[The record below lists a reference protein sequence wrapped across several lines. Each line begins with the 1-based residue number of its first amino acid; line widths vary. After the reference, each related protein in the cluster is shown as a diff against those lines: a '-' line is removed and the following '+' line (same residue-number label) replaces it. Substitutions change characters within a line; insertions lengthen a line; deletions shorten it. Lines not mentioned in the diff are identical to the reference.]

1 VKIKKGDYINM
12 AAAKP
17 EKSLKEVAS
26 SKVGTNPKIGTTK
39 QTSYASVGKKK

>member
-1 VKIKKGDYINM
+1 MKGDYINM

-17 EKSLKEVAS
+17 QSS
-26 SKVGTNPKIGTTK
+26 SKVGTNPKIGDTK